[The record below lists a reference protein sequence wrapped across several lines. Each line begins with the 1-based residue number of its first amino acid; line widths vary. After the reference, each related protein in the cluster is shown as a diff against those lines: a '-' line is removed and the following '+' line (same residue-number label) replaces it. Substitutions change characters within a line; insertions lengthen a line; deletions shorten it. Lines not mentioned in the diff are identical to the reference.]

1 MTSVMSQIKEE
12 LKQLAKDLRIQK
24 GLFKSKQREEGCSYR
39 DFANLSASKVN
50 ARYSHIAICLVRGT
64 PYERIE
70 PKVKPGNEPDM
81 ESVENYK
88 EDFLARLAEVT
99 HE

>member
-1 MTSVMSQIKEE
+1 MSQIKEE

-88 EDFLARLAEVT
+88 KDFLDRLMAVD